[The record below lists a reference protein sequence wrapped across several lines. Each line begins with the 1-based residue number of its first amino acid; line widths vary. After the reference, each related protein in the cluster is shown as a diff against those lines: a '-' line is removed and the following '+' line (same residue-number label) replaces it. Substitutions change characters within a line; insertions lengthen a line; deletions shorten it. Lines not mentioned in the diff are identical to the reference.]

1 MHMKLLRL
9 LLILQLTTPFALGQ
23 AVGNSKS
30 PSVLN
35 EPKALVRSLYKEVVA
50 RHPLGN
56 PVGEDMKVFAPYLS
70 KALLHRIDVNSA
82 CLADW
87 NRQNP
92 DPNSKP
98 PFLESGLFTG
108 DDARAEPTAFHIE
121 RVQTEKDASIRV
133 YVRLTRTDPGESPD
147 IWNVAAILVREN
159 GHLVVNDVIWFY
171 DRPQGLEV
179 RLSEYLAQD
188 CDGPH
193 WVGSK
198 KPESGQ
204 KQQQR

>member
-1 MHMKLLRL
+1 MKLLRL
-9 LLILQLTTPFALGQ
+9 LLLLPLAAPLALGQ
-23 AVGNSKS
+23 AAGNGNP
-30 PSVLN
+30 PSLPN
-35 EPKALVRSLYKEVVA
+35 EPKALVRSLYNEVVA

-56 PVGEDMKVFAPYLS
+56 PVGEDMNVFAPYLS

-82 CLADW
+82 CLSDW

-108 DDARAEPTAFHIE
+108 DDERAEPTAFHIE
-121 RVQTEKDASIRV
+121 RVQAEKNASIRV
-133 YVRLTRTDPGESPD
+133 YVKLTRDDPGESPE

-159 GHLVVNDVIWFY
+159 GHFVVDDVIYFKDSPQ
-171 DRPQGLEV
+171 DRDV
-179 RLSEYLAQD
+179 RLSEYLSQD

-193 WVGSK
+193 WVGDK
-198 KPESGQ
+198 KQQSDQ
-204 KQQQR
+204 KQQR